1 MPRWMVGLLLALVGA
16 AAGIA
21 YGRLVAPVQYVDTV
35 PASLRID
42 YRTDYVLMV
51 AERFHADHDAET
63 AMQQLSLLGAQSAD
77 AVSGEALAFA
87 RSVSY
92 AGPDLALL
100 EELNRAMQALAPL
113 PSPVGTP

>member
-1 MPRWMVGLLLALVGA
+1 MPRWLVGLLLALVGA
-16 AAGIA
+16 AAGTA
-21 YGRLVAPVQYVDTV
+21 YGRLVAPVQYVDTI

-51 AERFHADHDAET
+51 AERFHADHDAD
-63 AMQQLSLLGAQSAD
+63 AALQQLSLLGPQSAD
-77 AVSGEALAFA
+77 ASSRAALAFA

-100 EELNRAMQALAPL
+100 DELNRAMQALAPL
-113 PSPVGTP
+113 PSPAGTP

>member
-1 MPRWMVGLLLALVGA
+1 MVGLLLAIVGA

-21 YGRLVAPVQYVDTV
+21 YGRLVAPVQYV
-35 PASLRID
+35 
-42 YRTDYVLMV
+42 
-51 AERFHADHDAET
+51 
-63 AMQQLSLLGAQSAD
+63 GAQSAD